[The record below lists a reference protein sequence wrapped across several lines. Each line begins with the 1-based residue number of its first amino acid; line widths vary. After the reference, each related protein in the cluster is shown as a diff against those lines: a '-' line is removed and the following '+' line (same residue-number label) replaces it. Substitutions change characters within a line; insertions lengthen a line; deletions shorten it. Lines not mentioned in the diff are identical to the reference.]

1 MTTAYAQHA
10 EPGRA
15 FPPTGY
21 MRPVPNT
28 APAQGPEAVKVLN
41 VVRGF
46 GCGTAARGQSPESA
60 KVLATV
66 RQLQVELAQD
76 VENLRA
82 TLDGV
87 GDLSYNHISVGPAF
101 SVRATYKYI
110 GKIKPRQLRFDE

>member
-15 FPPTGY
+15 FALSGY
-21 MRPVPNT
+21 RRLVPNT
-28 APAQGPEAVKVLN
+28 APAQGPEAAKVLN
-41 VVRGF
+41 VVRDF
-46 GCGTAARGQSPESA
+46 SRGTAARGQSPESA

-66 RQLQVELAQD
+66 RQLQVELAQH

-82 TLDGV
+82 TLQDV
-87 GDLSYNHISVGPAF
+87 EDLSYNHISVKPVF

-110 GKIKPRQLRFDE
+110 GKIKPRQFPLDE